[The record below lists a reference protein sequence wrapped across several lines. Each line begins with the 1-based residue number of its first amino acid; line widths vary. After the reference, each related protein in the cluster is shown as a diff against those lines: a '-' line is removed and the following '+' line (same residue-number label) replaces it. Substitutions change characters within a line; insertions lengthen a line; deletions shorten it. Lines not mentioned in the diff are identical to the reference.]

1 MVMAI
6 VPVNVA
12 RVSQYLRA
20 FQLQQTLTGRQLDLL
35 KIQNQ
40 LSTGLRFLTPSEAPA
55 DATVASTIDRRLDAI
70 NSASNNLR
78 TVNST
83 LTATEDAM
91 QEAINL
97 MTEAHNTA
105 LDAINS
111 TTASEERSSLANYLD
126 SVLTQAVSIANRK
139 HVDTYLFGGFYGDQA
154 PFEQQ
159 GNGVLYRGDRN
170 RLSTIVDS
178 DFTSDSFTMSGAEFF
193 GAVSSQVRGRADLN
207 PAVTVNTR
215 ISDLRGTSGNGVRL
229 GKVLVNNGT
238 ASAEVDLSGAAT
250 VGDVVDLLNAKM
262 PGNLTAAVIPGGV
275 QITASAGLSTV
286 TVSDVGSGQAARDLG
301 LVASGALL
309 AGGVDLNPRMTMQ
322 TQVASLAGGAGLNL
336 TGDIVIRNG
345 NQTATVHVADATTI
359 EDVLNRINGANIGVW
374 ASLNDD
380 GNTIDVLNR
389 ISGTDLHIEDSTGLT
404 AQSLGIRSTVGA
416 VPLSDLNDARGVQTQ
431 PGDDFRITTA
441 DGTTIDIDIDGAG
454 TLQDVIDRM
463 NAAGGGLI
471 TVGVATNG
479 GGIAITDNTTGA
491 GQIHIDRLNLSPAI
505 DGLGLDVPPTG
516 NQIVGT
522 AIRPIRVNSAFTA
535 LVELRDALR
544 QDDTKGIQFA
554 GDRLEKVMANML
566 EAQGKMAAQAKA
578 MDDRTQRLDS
588 ESTAT
593 RILLSDVRDVDMTD
607 AVVKLT
613 QVQTALQANITAAA
627 RIQNLS
633 LMDTLR

>member
-1 MVMAI
+1 MAI